1 MYLDFLLILEE
12 IGAAIVQA
20 IRSLMGVFAALLYNF
35 IVDLYNVFMII
46 ARVQILNDDYIQS
59 IYNKVGIILGLFM
72 VFKLSFSLIQSLVSP
87 EKLTDKKNGYGN
99 IIIRSVVSI
108 VLLGITP
115 YLFRVAFDFQDMVVG
130 TRDDTTNVIYKLIV
144 SDNSKQKASS
154 FGRTLATDLYFCF
167 FREST
172 PGILTGDPYSIVDDN
187 GNLTIGIFSYDVL
200 KSNVESGNTSFYD
213 LIPYL
218 HATTSSGRYK
228 IEWDLLFSIV
238 VAVVVIWIFINY
250 CLAVATRV
258 VQLAY
263 LQLIAPIPILS
274 YISNPDGA
282 FKKWIKQCTTTY
294 LDLFMRVAIIYFII
308 TLCGFAMDIYND
320 PDKLLANATLSG
332 LNPNSR
338 LYIWVKIFT
347 ILGLF
352 MFGKRVPELLKDLF
366 PGDGKFDLGIKSP
379 KKFFDDIP
387 GLRAATTGVGLGAVG
402 AVVSAKSRYT
412 SNRANGKSV
421 GKSLLGGL
429 NGLTSGLYGGVK
441 SGVTKKGFSGGWK
454 NMQTANNKYNELIT
468 SGGTTI
474 GTIKARVGN
483 TLGESKGQK
492 YTREMSNYQT
502 VIDFNSDIN
511 NKAESF
517 SVVKDLKNKWDTL
530 RINGASDEEVKA
542 AYKTYK
548 NAKKAAITAALNGD
562 KDFSYGEVSYSSV
575 DNEAENFSVVKDLK
589 NTWENLRMNGE
600 SDEKVKVAYE
610 NYSNAKAAAIKAAI
624 KGDKVFSY
632 NEVGYGPDG
641 KKTVF
646 NKNVSFD
653 SNDESLATAIN
664 GSEDGVITRTKVI
677 NAKFD
682 KFEDQAVSAQ
692 INVKGSEAQTF
703 VKSHNVVLND
713 ASGKAIELKDYQ
725 SFADASASASLAQ
738 TEILKREDYPGAIA
752 SDKAVGND
760 SSKTSHKGNNGRR

>member
-1 MYLDFLLILEE
+1 MDFIFLSILED
-12 IGAAIVQA
+12 IGNAIIQA
-20 IRSLMGVFAALLYNF
+20 IRTLMGVFAALLYNF

-46 ARVQILNDDYIQS
+46 ARVQILNDNYIQS

-72 VFKLSFSLIQSLVSP
+72 VFKLSFSLIQSLISP
-87 EKLTDKKNGYGN
+87 EKFTDKKNGYAN
-99 IIIRSVVSI
+99 IIIRCVVSI

-115 YLFRVAFDFQDMVVG
+115 YLFRIAFDFQDMVVG
-130 TRDDTTNVIYKLIV
+130 TRDDTTNVIYKVIV
-144 SDNSKQKASS
+144 SDKSKQNPSS
-154 FGRTLATDLYFCF
+154 FGRVLATDLLFCF

-172 PGILTGDPYSIVDDN
+172 PGILTGDPYSIVDEN
-187 GNLTIGIFSYDVL
+187 GNLSIGIFSYDVL
-200 KSNVESGNTSFYD
+200 KSSVESGTTSFYD

-218 HATTSSGRYK
+218 HATTSSGKYK
-228 IEWDLLFSIV
+228 IDWDLLFSIV
-238 VAVVVIWIFINY
+238 VAVIVIWILVNY

-308 TLCGFAMDIYND
+308 TLCGFALDIYND
-320 PDKLLANATLSG
+320 PEKLVSNATLSR
-332 LNPNSR
+332 LSPNSS
-338 LYIWVKIFT
+338 LFNWVKIFT

-379 KKFFDDIP
+379 KKLIDDIP

-429 NGLTSGLYGGVK
+429 NGLTSGLYGGAK
-441 SGVTKKGFSGGWK
+441 SGLTKKGFSGGWK

-548 NAKKAAITAALNGD
+548 NAKKAAITAALNGEKNFEY
-562 KDFSYGEVSYSSV
+562 KDVSYSRV
-575 DNEAENFSVVKDLK
+575 DDVAENFSVIKTLRS
-589 NTWENLRMNGE
+589 NLENLERTDA
-600 SDEKVKVAYE
+600 SADAIRAARATLD
-610 NYSNAKAAAIKAAI
+610 NAKVAAIKAAI
-624 KGDKVFSY
+624 EGDKEFSY
-632 NEVGYGPDG
+632 NEVGYGPNG
-641 KKTVF
+641 EQTVAKKDVKF
-646 NKNVSFD
+646 VN
-653 SNDESLATAIN
+653 NDESLVTAIN
-664 GSEDGVITRTKVI
+664 GSEDGVITKTKVI
-677 NAKFD
+677 NANFD
-682 KFEDQAVSAQ
+682 KFDDQAVSAQ
-692 INVKGSEAQTF
+692 INVKGNEARTF
-703 VKSHNVVLND
+703 VKSHNVVLKD
-713 ASGKAIELKDYQ
+713 ADKNAIELTNAQ

-738 TEILKREDYPGAIA
+738 TDILKREDYAA
-752 SDKAVGND
+752 SMANDKAVGND
-760 SSKTSHKGNNGRR
+760 SSKTSHRGSKGGH